1 MSRCL
6 AEGEVVALTGGSNG
20 ETLDAVWRVKG
31 RILGD
36 TLVVWFTMKDQ
47 SLKRLSPTYKCL
59 SATAIHDRF
68 AVGASQV
75 VHRLEVGLRLQ
86 DQCTCFVPGGSMA
99 SMVGACETCSAKR
112 NNSDVRM
119 GTILM

>member
-6 AEGEVVALTGGSNG
+6 EEGEVVALTGGPND
-20 ETLDAVWRVKG
+20 ETLDPVWRMKG
-31 RILGD
+31 RVLGD
-36 TLVVWFTMKDQ
+36 TLVGWVAMKDQ
-47 SLKRLSPTYKCL
+47 SLKRLPPTYKCL

-99 SMVGACETCSAKR
+99 IMVGACEACSAKR
-112 NNSDVRM
+112 SNSDVRVR
-119 GTILM
+119 TILM